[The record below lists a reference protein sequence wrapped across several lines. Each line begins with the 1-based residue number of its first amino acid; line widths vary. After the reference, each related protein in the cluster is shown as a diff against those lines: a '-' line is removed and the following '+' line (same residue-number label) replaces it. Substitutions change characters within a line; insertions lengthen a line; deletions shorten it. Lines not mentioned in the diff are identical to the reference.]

1 MSERDGRPALKPC
14 PFCGG
19 ASRVYCNDN
28 GNNEWIARC
37 RNLLTCGHRG
47 SAWLTEAEAINSWNR
62 RAALAAPVAAPPVP
76 SVPPAEPAAASSI
89 TPREVAHQVFE
100 VCEDFEATPE
110 SPGDSQEVERFKAGV
125 RFASKRIRNAIGDWL
140 TEEERATAQ
149 PAPAAVPAVTYDDF
163 YTLQGH
169 AVFLHGQGQTDMPAY
184 FFDLAA
190 RIAPDKAH
198 ADRAREVYAQLLAA
212 APQQA
217 PTGGAE

>member
-1 MSERDGRPALKPC
+1 MSEHDNGGPALKPC

-76 SVPPAEPAAASSI
+76 SVPPADWINAVMEQA
-89 TPREVAHQVFE
+89 QVFASAWSL
-100 VCEDFEATPE
+100 VGGRFDFGNGLAEAE
-110 SPGDSQEVERFKAGV
+110 AAK
-125 RFASKRIRNAIGDWL
+125 
-140 TEEERATAQ
+140 EELRAMLVATAQ
-149 PAPAAVPAVTYDDF
+149 PAPAAVPADAPMKALRIIDRHSINTIKMNSRDRGDW
-163 YTLQGH
+163 
-169 AVFLHGQGQTDMPAY
+169 AEDMAY
-184 FFDLAA
+184 VG
-190 RIAPDKAH
+190 KV
-198 ADRAREVYAQLLAA
+198 AREAIAA

-217 PTGGAE
+217 PAQGEKL

>member
-1 MSERDGRPALKPC
+1 MSEHDNGGPALKPC

-76 SVPPAEPAAASSI
+76 SVPPADWINAVMEQA
-89 TPREVAHQVFE
+89 QVFASAWSL
-100 VCEDFEATPE
+100 VGGRFDFGNGLAEAE
-110 SPGDSQEVERFKAGV
+110 AAK
-125 RFASKRIRNAIGDWL
+125 
-140 TEEERATAQ
+140 EELRAMLVATAQ
-149 PAPAAVPAVTYDDF
+149 PAPAAVPAVTHDDF

-169 AVFLHGQGQTDMPAY
+169 AMFLHGQGQTDMPAY

>member
-76 SVPPAEPAAASSI
+76 SVPYAPLLVGDLAADIGVGPLIVCKALETLGYGPHSVNMAVTADMARQI
-89 TPREVAHQVFE
+89 TAH
-100 VCEDFEATPE
+100 
-110 SPGDSQEVERFKAGV
+110 
-125 RFASKRIRNAIGDWL
+125 FA
-140 TEEERATAQ
+140 ATAQ
-149 PAPAAVPAVTYDDF
+149 PAPAAVPADLHAYM
-163 YTLQGH
+163 LQVLKRERAALDGFI
-169 AVFLHGQGQTDMPAY
+169 ALGNEAPRAAK
-184 FFDLAA
+184 FDRWIAA
-190 RIAPDKAH
+190 
-198 ADRAREVYAQLLAA
+198 LLAA